1 MPTNLVGLSRR
12 GAFGKTRRSTKQSFS
27 FEFPTVF
34 LVFTEIIRAL
44 GSICLTRESQILDVT
59 KIWVRSITT
68 EPKKMITNVCVSA
81 EQTES
86 QKVNW

>member
-34 LVFTEIIRAL
+34 LVVTEIIQAL
-44 GSICLTRESQILDVT
+44 GSMSYKRESNSRCYKNMGQIHYY
-59 KIWVRSITT
+59 RT
-68 EPKKMITNVCVSA
+68 EKDDN
-81 EQTES
+81 
-86 QKVNW
+86 